1 MPSLL
6 STEHFFWVVVI
17 GFYVADCVK
26 LIPRDRLLLS
36 ENIKGRLS
44 PIFSFHDFE
53 LRGRHV
59 YFLNFMAP
67 FFCVFNLGCGIDKVL
82 SHTNVTRDAR
92 RIKLFQKRMSLL
104 RLISMTALLLIFSG
118 PILTYKFGFY
128 SAVIIIVPLH
138 LALYFCMGLIL
149 IKNRKK
155 LNLNSE
161 KLISIL
167 FESLVVPAYVCNIVQ
182 RLSLMQSFSGNG
194 YLYSLQFADA
204 ENRNEVEFCIHR
216 KIEQEINVSA
226 AYDPALV
233 ADYESYRAAL
243 LPKKA
248 PIE

>member
-1 MPSLL
+1 MLNL
-6 STEHFFWVVVI
+6 ITTEHFFWLVVI

-36 ENIKGRLS
+36 ENIKGRLI

-53 LRGRHV
+53 LRGSRV

-67 FFCVFNLGCGIDKVL
+67 FLCAFNLGCGIDKVL
-82 SHTNVTRDAR
+82 SHTKVTRDAR

-118 PILTYKFGFY
+118 PILTYNFGFY
-128 SAVIIIVPLH
+128 SAVITIVPLH

-149 IKNRKK
+149 VKNRKK

-161 KLISIL
+161 KLFSIL

-182 RLSLMQSFSGNG
+182 RLSLMQSFTGNG
-194 YLYSLQFADA
+194 YLYSLQFANA
-204 ENRNEVEFCIHR
+204 EDRKEIEFCIYR
-216 KIEQEINVSA
+216 KIEQEINISA
-226 AYDPALV
+226 AYDPVIV
-233 ADYESYRAAL
+233 ADFESYRAAL
-243 LPKKA
+243 LPNKTLM
-248 PIE
+248 E